1 MPRVRWAADG
11 VVYRWAMYRREI
23 TTCQCFSSQPKRK
36 RSSANILTTSLTRTI
51 KQNWKEIETKKWQK
65 LTVIRSLKRTYIYVC
80 FNTTLHYTIK
90 WIKCSSSGMS
100 IDVVVF
106 KCRKICPTENRWK
119 GALFAWPKKQQ
130 NFGSP
135 SNCRYCADRAQNM
148 PGSASNIWLIPG
160 TVSDFIHIGSRGGSA
175 VGSWTC
181 DLHVAGSISS
191 RWLSRNIGQLSLASL
206 RGR

>member
-1 MPRVRWAADG
+1 
-11 VVYRWAMYRREI
+11 
-23 TTCQCFSSQPKRK
+23 
-36 RSSANILTTSLTRTI
+36 
-51 KQNWKEIETKKWQK
+51 
-65 LTVIRSLKRTYIYVC
+65 
-80 FNTTLHYTIK
+80 
-90 WIKCSSSGMS
+90 MS

-106 KCRKICPTENRWK
+106 KCRKICPTEIGETVRYSRDQK
-119 GALFAWPKKQQ
+119 QQQ
-130 NFGSP
+130 NFGCP